1 VPGVRAR
8 PGRWRDLGLLAPAAV
23 VLTLLFGASVAGLL
37 RTSLVPLGGE
47 ASLDTWRALLD
58 DPAFTDA
65 LVFSLRTT
73 VLSTLLAAVLALALA
88 GPLRRGGP
96 ALRTLASLP
105 LPVPHLLVAIVA
117 VLWLGPGGLAERI
130 LGAALPAQLIRD
142 QAGIGI
148 VLVYAY
154 KEAPF
159 LLVLLLAAM
168 GRGLEER
175 AEAAAVLGAS
185 PAQRARWVVWPA
197 VRGPLVVGSIIVAA
211 FVLGAF
217 EVPLTVGPNDPS
229 TLAVFAL
236 EATQGSL
243 LGGEGTRAAALL
255 VTSLAACALAVL
267 AVRFAR
273 DAEGG

>member
-1 VPGVRAR
+1 VTR
-8 PGRWRDLGLLAPAAV
+8 RDLRLVAPAAA
-23 VLTLLFGASVAGLL
+23 VLALLFGGAVAGLV
-37 RTSLVPLGGE
+37 RTSLVPLGGGVT
-47 ASLDTWRALLD
+47 LDAWRGLAA
-58 DPAFTDA
+58 DPAFADA
-65 LVFSLRTT
+65 LWFSLRITA
-73 VLSTLLAAVLALALA
+73 LSTVLAAVVALALA
-88 GPLRRGGP
+88 GPLRRCGP
-96 ALRTLASLP
+96 AVRTLASLP
-105 LPVPHLLVAIVA
+105 LPVPHLLVAITA
-117 VLWLGPGGLAERI
+117 VLWLGPGGLAERV
-130 LGAALPAQLIRD
+130 LGAALPAQVVRD
-142 QAGIGI
+142 GSGAGI

-185 PAQRARWVVWPA
+185 PWQRARWVVWPT
-197 VRGPLVVGSIIVAA
+197 VRGPLVVGSIVVAA

-217 EVPLTVGPNDPS
+217 EVPLTVGPNDPL
-229 TLAVFAL
+229 TLAVYAA

-243 LGGEGTRAAALL
+243 LGGEGARAAALL
-255 VTSLAACALAVL
+255 VTSALACVLAGL

>member
-1 VPGVRAR
+1 VRL
-8 PGRWRDLGLLAPAAV
+8 RDLRLVAPAAA
-23 VLTLLFGASVAGLL
+23 VLMLLFGGAVAGLV
-37 RTSLVPLGGE
+37 RASLVPLGGE

-58 DPAFTDA
+58 DPAFGDA
-65 LVFSLRTT
+65 LWFSVRVA
-73 VLSTLLAAVLALALA
+73 VLSTALAAVVARALA
-88 GPLRRGGP
+88 GPLRRAGP
-96 ALRTLASLP
+96 AVRTLASLP
-105 LPVPHLLVAIVA
+105 LPVPHLLVAITA
-117 VLWLGPGGLAERI
+117 VLWLGPGGLAERAV
-130 LGAALPAQLIRD
+130 GALPAQVIRD
-142 QAGIGI
+142 EAGIGI

-185 PAQRARWVVWPA
+185 PWQRARWVVWPT
-197 VRGPLVVGSIIVAA
+197 VRGPLVVGSIVVAA

-217 EVPLTVGPNDPS
+217 EVPLTVGPNDPA
-229 TLAVFAL
+229 TLAVFAA

-255 VTSLAACALAVL
+255 VTTALACVL
-267 AVRFAR
+267 AVVAVRFAR